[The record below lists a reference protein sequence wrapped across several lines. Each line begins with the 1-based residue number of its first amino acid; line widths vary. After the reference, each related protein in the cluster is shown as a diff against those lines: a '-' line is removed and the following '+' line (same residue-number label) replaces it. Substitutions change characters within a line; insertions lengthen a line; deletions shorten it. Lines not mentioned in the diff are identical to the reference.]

1 MREEGGVRISEEQDT
16 KRTRSLTGEH
26 LSQMLQ
32 EELGAFNKD
41 VKEKNFMLRR
51 SIKAC
56 LEQFLIPFSSSA
68 S

>member
-16 KRTRSLTGEH
+16 KRTRSLTREH

-32 EELGAFNKD
+32 EALGAFNKD
-41 VKEKNFMLRR
+41 VKEKNLMLGR

-56 LEQFLIPFSSSA
+56 LEQFLIPFSSPA